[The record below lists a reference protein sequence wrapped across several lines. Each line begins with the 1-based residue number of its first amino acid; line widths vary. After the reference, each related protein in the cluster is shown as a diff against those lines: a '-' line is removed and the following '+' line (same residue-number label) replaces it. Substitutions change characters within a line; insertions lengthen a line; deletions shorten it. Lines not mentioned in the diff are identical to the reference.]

1 MQIGEIA
8 KQAGVNV
15 QTVRF
20 YERRQLLPEPARTE
34 SGYRE
39 YGSHELKQLHFIRQ
53 AKSLGFSLD
62 EIRDIIRSRGR
73 GECPCTDVI
82 AIAERHLH
90 DVTKQIQT
98 LQKFKEELS
107 SAVRDWKKA
116 GKQTLSAGAICT
128 LIERTMETGKARK
141 TNR

>member
-1 MQIGEIA
+1 MQIGELA

-20 YERRQLLPEPARTE
+20 YERRKLLPDPARTE

-39 YGSHELKQLHFIRQ
+39 YGSQELKQLHFIRQ

-62 EIRDIIRSRGR
+62 EIRDILRSHGR

-82 AIAERHLH
+82 AIAERHLK
-90 DVTKQIQT
+90 DVSIHIQT

-107 SAVRDWKKA
+107 HAVKDWKKD
-116 GKQTLSAGAICT
+116 GKQKLPAGAICT
-128 LIERTMETGKARK
+128 LIERTMETSARRK
-141 TNR
+141 SK